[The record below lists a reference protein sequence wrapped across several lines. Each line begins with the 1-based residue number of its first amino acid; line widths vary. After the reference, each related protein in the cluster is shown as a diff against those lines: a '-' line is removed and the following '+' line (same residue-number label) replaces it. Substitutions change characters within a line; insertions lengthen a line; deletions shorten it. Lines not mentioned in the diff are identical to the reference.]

1 MLPENANAAS
11 DAAGKFAFGD
21 ILFKKAGSYKF
32 KVSEVVPEE
41 GIPGVSYTDKT
52 VTITVEVTDNNNGTL
67 TAVVDENSPELEF
80 TNTYAVTGD
89 AVYTPS
95 VTKKVTGRDASADID
110 FEMTAADEATKNAI
124 DDGTVTGIG
133 GKADGYKS
141 DLTIKADELKAGAAK
156 TATFGALTFKKT
168 GTYTF
173 NITETSSAPTGWTYD
188 AHTYTLKL
196 VVTDNDQS

>member
-67 TAVVDENSPELEF
+67 TGS
-80 TNTYAVTGD
+80 
-89 AVYTPS
+89 
-95 VTKKVTGRDASADID
+95 R
-110 FEMTAADEATKNAI
+110 
-124 DDGTVTGIG
+124 
-133 GKADGYKS
+133 
-141 DLTIKADELKAGAAK
+141 
-156 TATFGALTFKKT
+156 
-168 GTYTF
+168 
-173 NITETSSAPTGWTYD
+173 
-188 AHTYTLKL
+188 
-196 VVTDNDQS
+196 